1 MENLIEIIKDS
12 SSCAYHNYDWF
23 ESELKKIYKVN
34 IYDNMS
40 DVYGAFISLSLNEL
54 LSIDTKAREIGFY
67 LLNVS
72 TSDSQNKTFLT
83 LTFVKL

>member
-1 MENLIEIIKDS
+1 MENLIEIIKEAANCS
-12 SSCAYHNYDWF
+12 YYNYESF
-23 ESELKKIYKVN
+23 EAELDKVFKVN

-40 DVYGAFISLSLNEL
+40 VLYGAFISFSLNEL

-72 TSDSQNKTFLT
+72 TSDSENKTYLT
-83 LTFVKL
+83 LTFIKL

>member
-1 MENLIEIIKDS
+1 MENLIEIIKEN
-12 SSCAYHNYDWF
+12 SSCTYHNYDWF

-54 LSIDTKAREIGFY
+54 LSIDIKARLTGFY
-67 LLNVS
+67 LLSVS

-83 LTFVKL
+83 LTFIKL

>member
-1 MENLIEIIKDS
+1 MENLIEIIKEG